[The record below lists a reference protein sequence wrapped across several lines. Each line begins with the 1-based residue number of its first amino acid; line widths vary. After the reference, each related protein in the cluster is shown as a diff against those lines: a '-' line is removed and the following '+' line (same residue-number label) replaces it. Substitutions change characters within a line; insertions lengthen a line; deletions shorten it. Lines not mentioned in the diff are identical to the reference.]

1 MEDQV
6 VKQVQLLTETLELA
20 IKRQE
25 EAFKLYSEKALE
37 MSNLVT
43 RLLILEEALRKSL
56 SESDGQVDDMAR
68 VTAALLKV
76 TQQLEAQLSDDQE
89 G

>member
-1 MEDQV
+1 MDELT
-6 VKQVQLLTETLELA
+6 KQVELLTQTLELA